1 MLKLHTR
8 RNTTYQ
14 CTEITDIIHGVLN
27 SGCAAILCK
36 ELVCMTRMNVEYTFE
51 PHVHMPCL
59 NGKTCPHE
67 NTFWNWREIIW
78 ECTSCVQWICIYLLQ
93 ACSALFFGQISSQP
107 WCKGVPVPK
116 VGAQNYWLP
125 SPLLVSMSPQCQPVR
140 PMQLWR
146 IVWCLLLNRL

>member
-51 PHVHMPCL
+51 QHVHMPCL

-67 NTFWNWREIIW
+67 NTFCEIG
-78 ECTSCVQWICIYLLQ
+78 EKLSENAHHVCSGYAYICYRR
-93 ACSALFFGQISSQP
+93 AVHYFWP
-107 WCKGVPVPK
+107 
-116 VGAQNYWLP
+116 N
-125 SPLLVSMSPQCQPVR
+125 
-140 PMQLWR
+140 
-146 IVWCLLLNRL
+146 